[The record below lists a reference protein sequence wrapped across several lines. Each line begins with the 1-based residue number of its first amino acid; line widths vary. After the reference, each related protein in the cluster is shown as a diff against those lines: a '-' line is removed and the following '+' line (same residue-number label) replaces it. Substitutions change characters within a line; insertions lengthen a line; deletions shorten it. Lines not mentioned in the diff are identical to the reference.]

1 MGTVK
6 DTSGRDLVD
15 TEETQKRWKNYI
27 EELCKTDRN
36 EPDNYNSGLV
46 TQSQTFWSAK
56 SGGP

>member
-27 EELCKTDRN
+27 EELCETDLN
-36 EPDNYNSGLV
+36 EPDNYNSVASHPEPDILEC
-46 TQSQTFWSAK
+46 
-56 SGGP
+56 